1 VGQTG
6 AAGHLELAKGKA
18 CPHIPAAVSR
28 GRPRLSLLEAALL
41 LCIVG
46 TVVAVFVPTFMD
58 RVRTN
63 KIIEASELL
72 QELSDRTAAY
82 YGTSWD
88 GGFRRCLPPA
98 AGPTPTEPT
107 IDPDVVDFLAPTAEG
122 QDTWKALGFQ
132 PDRAIRYSYRYMPS
146 EAGCDLGGEGKDGP
160 VTFRA
165 EGDLEGDGVRSRFER
180 QAVPTLD
187 GTLEPLEGLEGLH
200 VHQRVE

>member
-1 VGQTG
+1 M
-6 AAGHLELAKGKA
+6 
-18 CPHIPAAVSR
+18 
-28 GRPRLSLLEAALL
+28 

-46 TVVAVFVPTFMD
+46 IGLAIFIPTFTS
-58 RVRTN
+58 RVKTN

-72 QELSDRTAAY
+72 QELSDRAAAY

-88 GGFRRCLPPA
+88 GGLRRCLPPG

-107 IDPDVVDFLAPTAEG
+107 IEPDAVDFFAATARG
-122 QDTWKALGFQ
+122 HDNWKALGFQ

-146 EAGCDLGGEGKDGP
+146 AAGCDLGGEGKDGP

-180 QAVPTLD
+180 QALPTLD
-187 GTLEPLEGLEGLH
+187 GTLQPIDGLH

>member
-1 VGQTG
+1 M
-6 AAGHLELAKGKA
+6 
-18 CPHIPAAVSR
+18 SR

-41 LCIVG
+41 LSIVG
-46 TVVAVFVPTFMD
+46 TVVAVFVPTFIG

-72 QELSDRTAAY
+72 QELSDRAAAY

-88 GGFRRCLPPA
+88 GGHRRCLPPA
-98 AGPTPTEPT
+98 AGPTPLLPS
-107 IDPDVVDFLAPTAEG
+107 IDPVVVDFFAPTAQG
-122 QDTWKALGFQ
+122 HDTWAALGFQ

-146 EAGCDLGGEGKDGP
+146 EVGCDLGGDGKNGP

-180 QAVPTLD
+180 QATPTLD
-187 GTLEPLEGLEGLH
+187 GTLQPLGGPDGLEGLH